1 MLPYLFHLCD
11 LAFTEILRT
20 DTRRGWETSRIP
32 ISLIAIR
39 RQSLAICYPLS
50 GFFNMKRSLQGL
62 FAQPQAHRLFTRPKN
77 GAISTKHLA
86 RCPVILIPC

>member
-1 MLPYLFHLCD
+1 MPYLFRLCD

-62 FAQPQAHRLFTRPKN
+62 FAQPQAHRLFSQSKML
-77 GAISTKHLA
+77 AISTKHLA
-86 RCPVILIPC
+86 RCQVILIRC